1 MKKEI
6 IIIDYGM
13 GNILSLKRALEYIG
27 ASVVVTKDNDI
38 ISKSSHIILPGVGA
52 FPKAMETINKSGIG
66 EAIRSSVK
74 KGNFLLGICLG
85 MQLLLTDSEEFLF
98 SKGLDLISG
107 NVKIISKNKNIK
119 IPHVGWSNLKKLNY
133 SIKFDKYLFKNINK
147 KDSFYFTHSF
157 MCFKKKNKCLY
168 YTNYSNIKI
177 PAVINS
183 ENIFGFQFHPEKS
196 GKAGLIL
203 LENFKNI

>member
-6 IIIDYGM
+6 TIIDYGM

-27 ASVVVTKDNDI
+27 ASVVVTSDNSI
-38 ISKSSHIILPGVGA
+38 ISKSPHLILPGVGA
-52 FPKAMETINKSGIG
+52 FSKAMETINKLGIDD
-66 EAIRSSVK
+66 AIKSSLK

-85 MQLLLTDSEEFLF
+85 MQLLLTDSEEFSF

-107 NVKIISKNKNIK
+107 RVRIISKNENVK
-119 IPHVGWSNLKKLNY
+119 IPHIGWSNLKNSNN
-133 SIKFDKYLFKNINK
+133 SIKFDEYLFKNINE

-157 MCFKKKNKCLY
+157 MCITEKDKCLF
-168 YTNYSNIKI
+168 YTDYNNINI
-177 PAVINS
+177 PAVINTK
-183 ENIFGFQFHPEKS
+183 NIFGFQFHPEKS